1 MAHLQTPM
9 VVRSPPC
16 TAPCFSPGSGEPR
29 TFWESEIH
37 KSSSPCQGTFLLLW
51 LHLLFHC
58 TTFLLNPSK
67 SPVLM
72 PPLNH
77 EFNTTPQVLLV
88 LVNFQNKFFTSEQGF
103 RPHCR
108 AASWTG
114 MCCHSPEYHK
124 VGGWLGTP
132 AGSLSKST
140 TGFQWHIQA
149 SLTSWKMVF
158 LCLLFLTI
166 SSAKP
171 INKARYSESKGSCHS
186 QQFLFPSFF
195 PHLDAK
201 GAAQWE
207 AIRGENGPHLL

>member
-1 MAHLQTPM
+1 MAHLQIPM

-16 TAPCFSPGSGEPR
+16 TAPCFSPGAGEPR
-29 TFWESEIH
+29 NFWETDIH
-37 KSSSPCQGTFLLLW
+37 KSPSPCPG
-51 LHLLFHC
+51 HLPLCSDFIYFSIVPLFSYKQILPKVQFWCHLSIINLTQLPRC
-58 TTFLLNPSK
+58 CWCLSTSK
-67 SPVLM
+67 
-72 PPLNH
+72 
-77 EFNTTPQVLLV
+77 T
-88 LVNFQNKFFTSEQGF
+88 NFSHLSKVSDLTAALPHEQG
-103 RPHCR
+103 C
-108 AASWTG
+108 AAILQNTR
-114 MCCHSPEYHK
+114 
-124 VGGWLGTP
+124 GWVGTP
-132 AGSLSKST
+132 AGSLSKSS

-149 SLTSWKMVF
+149 SLTFWKMVL

-171 INKARYSESKGSCHS
+171 INKARYSESNGSCHS